1 MFEQDQLDEEV
12 KKKKRRV
19 LGVLLVLLLGTGMML
34 PMVDLTSSPAT
45 PVPKAAELPTR
56 TAVPTQPP
64 ASATP
69 RPTRTAAPTMTPQST
84 ATATHIPVAPT
95 AMEELGG
102 RGGGEPDASPA
113 ATAAPERA
121 SSTPTEIVLLPE
133 TGANAGESGWLGLG
147 LAAVLLGGLLLVSSA
162 LYARRWSRRIFAASR

>member
-1 MFEQDQLDEEV
+1 VFEQDRLDEEV

-19 LGVLLVLLLGTGMML
+19 LVVLLVLLLGTGMIL
-34 PMVDLTSSPAT
+34 PVVDLTSSPAT

-64 ASATP
+64 ASPTS
-69 RPTRTAAPTMTPQST
+69 RPTETAAPTTTPQST

-95 AMEELGG
+95 ATEELGG

-113 ATAAPERA
+113 PTAAPERA
-121 SSTPTEIVLLPE
+121 SSTPAEIVLLPE
-133 TGANAGESGWLGLG
+133 TGADAGKSGWLGMG
-147 LAAVLLGGLLLVSSA
+147 LVVVLLGGLLLVGSA
-162 LYARRWSRRIFAASR
+162 LHARR